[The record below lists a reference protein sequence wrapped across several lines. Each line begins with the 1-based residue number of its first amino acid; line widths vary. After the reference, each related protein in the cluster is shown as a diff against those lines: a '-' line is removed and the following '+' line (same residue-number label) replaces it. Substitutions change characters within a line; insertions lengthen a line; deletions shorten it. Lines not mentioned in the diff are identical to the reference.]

1 MLGWAC
7 LSLSLCVCVH
17 YVFNNLNSLY
27 SRKKIRYLGVF
38 ENKKYQELIDE
49 CKNIDIKRQ
58 DNNSSLDVEFN
69 DENVNMKNSLIELM
83 NSETI

>member
-27 SRKKIRYLGVF
+27 SRKKIKYLGVF

-49 CKNIDIKRQ
+49 CKSIDSRRQ
-58 DNNSSLDVEFN
+58 DHTSSLDYKFN
-69 DENVNMKNSLIELM
+69 DETDNMKNSLIELM